1 MGIYF
6 ATTASLK
13 PPDKPQ
19 SQSDGDEFLPSM
31 APAPLNLLE
40 PFANDPALDGVK
52 LYLSSSRITH
62 TAFTAAPSKTNHKPL
77 KTGPR
82 RFFRAAPALL
92 WRIRFVALHAAAQQ
106 NGVVASLDFEATN
119 FAASSL
125 SLDKIDLSLT
135 SGVVEPLGAQ
145 MPLQCQPN
153 DQVTALFRLSPY
165 PEKTGGI
172 VTSNTKEL
180 SIEAAA
186 TVHVSE
192 KSKPQIR
199 IAWKTTVDFS
209 SFKSNT
215 RPTSLPHSGSRPTS
229 NRLSGKNPPKLPG
242 PDSLPNTDQQ
252 HDTRATATSAAGVH
266 LTISGP
272 STVYAGE
279 AFQWHLL
286 VVNRSEH
293 LQRLAVVVMPKRRWT
308 DVLRPGSKDGQKKVL
323 DKDSIPKPVVDDSV
337 LAQLQRTSMQD
348 TTELICLS
356 PDIRIGYVFLSQWVL
371 QSLTI

>member
-13 PPDKPQ
+13 PQ
-19 SQSDGDEFLPSM
+19 EVALSQTGADEFLPSM
-31 APAPLNLLE
+31 APSPLNLLE
-40 PFANDPALDGVK
+40 PFANDPALDGVR
-52 LYLSSSRITH
+52 LYLSASRITR
-62 TAFTAAPSKTNHKPL
+62 TAFAVPPSKTNPKPL

-92 WRIRFVALHAAAQQ
+92 WRIRFVPLRAAAQQ
-106 NGVVASLDFEATN
+106 NVIIASLDFEVTN
-119 FAASSL
+119 FATSSL
-125 SLDKIDLSLT
+125 SLDKIDMSLT
-135 SGVVEPLGAQ
+135 SGLIEPLGAQ
-145 MPLQCQPN
+145 LPLHCHPN
-153 DQVTALFRLSPY
+153 DQVTILFRLSPD
-165 PEKTGGI
+165 PENKI
-172 VTSNTKEL
+172 DMLTSSIEKEL
-180 SIEAAA
+180 SIDAAA
-186 TVHVSE
+186 TVHLSE
-192 KSKPQIR
+192 KSRPQIR

-209 SFKSNT
+209 SFKANT

-229 NRLSGKNPPKLPG
+229 NRLSAKNLPKMPG

-266 LTISGP
+266 VTISGP

-279 AFQWHLL
+279 EFQWHLL

-293 LQRLAVVVMPKRRWT
+293 LQRLAVVVMPKRRRM
-308 DVLRPGSKDGQKKVL
+308 DSQGPRSDSKDGPKKVQ

-337 LAQLQRTSMQD
+337 LAQLQRASIQD

-356 PDIRIGYVFLSQWVL
+356 PDIRIG
-371 QSLTI
+371 